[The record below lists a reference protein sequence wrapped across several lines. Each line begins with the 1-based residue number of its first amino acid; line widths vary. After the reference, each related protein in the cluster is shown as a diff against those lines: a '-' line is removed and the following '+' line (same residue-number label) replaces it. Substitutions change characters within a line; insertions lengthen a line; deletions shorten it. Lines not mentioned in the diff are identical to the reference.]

1 LFSNALKFTHQGRID
16 LRVQGVR
23 LANHQYDLKIHV
35 KDSGIGIAEKKIE
48 QIFSAF
54 QQADSSTSR
63 KYGGTGLGLTISQH
77 LANAMQGIIEVES
90 ELGTGSTFSLHVPL
104 KPGVIEMNT
113 KRTGLIRNYQANV
126 LLAEDNEVNAKIASK
141 ILSKLGIET
150 TTVHNGELALHEIMD
165 STFDLVLMDINMP
178 VMDGITATEKIR
190 ELSFPKNQVP
200 ILALTA
206 NAMMEDKERCMKAG
220 MNGFISKPIKLER
233 LIQELDTILTS
244 SD

>member
-1 LFSNALKFTHQGRID
+1 
-16 LRVQGVR
+16 
-23 LANHQYDLKIHV
+23 
-35 KDSGIGIAEKKIE
+35 
-48 QIFSAF
+48 
-54 QQADSSTSR
+54 
-63 KYGGTGLGLTISQH
+63 
-77 LANAMQGIIEVES
+77 
-90 ELGTGSTFSLHVPL
+90 
-104 KPGVIEMNT
+104 
-113 KRTGLIRNYQANV
+113 
-126 LLAEDNEVNAKIASK
+126 
-141 ILSKLGIET
+141 
-150 TTVHNGELALHEIMD
+150 
-165 STFDLVLMDINMP
+165 MP